1 MPSLLVRKPDD
12 ATPVRSVTK
21 PIVMVFD
28 PPVLW
33 LAPGPGELD
42 ELDDPDEPHAARA
55 VQAATTR
62 TAHPESRRRIGDT
75 PSTIGRLQRH
85 AVVPSGGALKPY
97 RNTNGNV
104 NEMDLSV
111 TDAMPIK
118 P

>member
-12 ATPVRSVTK
+12 PTPVRSVTK

-62 TAHPESRRRIGDT
+62 TTHPESRRRTDEPHPLSLSCRGT
-75 PSTIGRLQRH
+75 P
-85 AVVPSGGALKPY
+85 VPPPGVR
-97 RNTNGNV
+97 RN
-104 NEMDLSV
+104 V
-111 TDAMPIK
+111 TET
-118 P
+118 

>member
-1 MPSLLVRKPDD
+1 MPRLLVRNPDD
-12 ATPVRSVTK
+12 APPVRSVTN
-21 PIVMVFD
+21 PIVIVFD
-28 PPVLW
+28 PPVAGLD
-33 LAPGPGELD
+33 PGPGEPGEPD
-42 ELDDPDEPHAARA
+42 PPDEPHAARA

-85 AVVPSGGALKPY
+85 AVVPSGCALKPY
-97 RNTNGNV
+97 RNTNCNV
-104 NEMDLSV
+104 KWMDLSV